1 MVETINGMDVF
12 SKDIK
17 AVFFDI
23 DGTLVSFKTHKVAQ
37 STIDA
42 VRKLRGK
49 GVKVFI
55 ATGRPRPFIDNL
67 GELEYD
73 GIISANGASC
83 RMEDGTVVH
92 SVPVDKSDLK
102 RLMDYCKDNPIPI
115 AFATDEGAF
124 FNMLSPDVMDVFSLL
139 HIPLPQIYPI
149 ERCLDVDV
157 VQVIAFFNPSD
168 EAYMMNDVLKGCDAY
183 RWHPAFADVIAK
195 GNSKSTGIDAVLNY
209 YGMNLSNA
217 LAFGDG
223 GNDIPMLRHVPCSV
237 AMGNASDEVKRHARY
252 VTASVDDDG
261 IAEFLTKTGLI

>member
-1 MVETINGMDVF
+1 MVFLRLFSLAKQISYYIMYRMMDDF
-12 SKDIK
+12 NSIK

-115 AFATDEGAF
+115 AFAAEIGYG
-124 FNMLSPDVMDVFSLL
+124 SPSPKL
-139 HIPLPQIYPI
+139 
-149 ERCLDVDV
+149 
-157 VQVIAFFNPSD
+157 
-168 EAYMMNDVLKGCDAY
+168 
-183 RWHPAFADVIAK
+183 
-195 GNSKSTGIDAVLNY
+195 
-209 YGMNLSNA
+209 
-217 LAFGDG
+217 
-223 GNDIPMLRHVPCSV
+223 
-237 AMGNASDEVKRHARY
+237 
-252 VTASVDDDG
+252 
-261 IAEFLTKTGLI
+261 